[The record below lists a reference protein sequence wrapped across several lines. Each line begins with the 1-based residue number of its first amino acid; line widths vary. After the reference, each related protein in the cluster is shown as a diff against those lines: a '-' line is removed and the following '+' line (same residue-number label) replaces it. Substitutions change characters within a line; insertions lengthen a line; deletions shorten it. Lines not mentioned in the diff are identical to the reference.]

1 MRLYVESGG
10 RKEPMFFTI
19 FNDKEFNRYISG
31 FDEEKRRYGNLL
43 TFDGSPQNFQ
53 NQDVFPR
60 VLAQEKVNSL
70 SARASCQ
77 KGLVVSSLLL
87 ELLKNRPE
95 LFSKLPRHI
104 S

>member
-1 MRLYVESGG
+1 MLSPGNSSFHGYPEVFLIGAAKAGTTSIAYFLVNVTRLYVESGG

-53 NQDVFPR
+53 N
-60 VLAQEKVNSL
+60 
-70 SARASCQ
+70 
-77 KGLVVSSLLL
+77 
-87 ELLKNRPE
+87 
-95 LFSKLPRHI
+95 
-104 S
+104 